1 MEVCTLFYI
10 LLIGMVLLQLTSTPM
25 MLSPSSVKEE
35 RAKGYCSLQRLLKR
49 RKRVEDYV
57 YQSMMQENNRSR
69 SIEAAAK
76 LLEDRLEE
84 EQNQR

>member
-1 MEVCTLFYI
+1 
-10 LLIGMVLLQLTSTPM
+10 M